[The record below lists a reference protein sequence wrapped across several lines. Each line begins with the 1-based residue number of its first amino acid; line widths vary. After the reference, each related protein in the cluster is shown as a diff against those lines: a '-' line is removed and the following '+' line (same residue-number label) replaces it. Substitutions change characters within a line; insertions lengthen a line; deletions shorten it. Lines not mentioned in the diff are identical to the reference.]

1 MFNPNTIGLLPL
13 AIYGSHNS
21 ILLRPVA
28 QAQAQSEHNLFIF
41 IVLCR
46 YILYSSQTQFV
57 SLTFKFV
64 LHAKTRTSNMYN
76 KFTIDSYEKLLTV
89 V

>member
-13 AIYGSHNS
+13 AKYGSHNS

-57 SLTFKFV
+57 SLIFKFV
-64 LHAKTRTSNMYN
+64 CMFRTSKMYN
-76 KFTIDSYEKLLTV
+76 KFTIDSYEKLRTV

>member
-21 ILLRPVA
+21 LLLRPVA

-46 YILYSSQTQFV
+46 YTVFITDTICLTNLQVCLYV
-57 SLTFKFV
+57 
-64 LHAKTRTSNMYN
+64 
-76 KFTIDSYEKLLTV
+76 SYE
-89 V
+89 